1 MKPNSSS
8 PARFA
13 RAVLSAL
20 SALAALSS
28 APAQTPPE
36 QLAPFVTSATR
47 TPADPQTIGSA
58 VDVISAADLARRQ
71 ISSLASALGGAT
83 GAPLFASGANG
94 AVASLFLRGAN
105 SNQTLFLVDGVRL
118 NDPKTDYQVY
128 LGGTCRSE
136 ERRGG

>member
-1 MKPNSSS
+1 MKSPSSS
-8 PARFA
+8 PARLTHTVF
-13 RAVLSAL
+13 SAL
-20 SALAALSS
+20 GVLAALSF

-47 TPADPQTIGSA
+47 TPTDSQTIGSA

-71 ISSLASALGGAT
+71 ISSIAGALGGAT
-83 GAPLFASGANG
+83 GAPLFASGTNG

-118 NDPKTDYQVY
+118 NDPNTDYQV
-128 LGGTCRSE
+128 
-136 ERRGG
+136 